1 MINRPHWGLTTPCFT
16 GAYFNLADLGGPA
29 NFIHIHP
36 TLDLFLTGK
45 LKASFDWGFF
55 WRENVNDALYSIGT
69 LPIRSAKI
77 SQARY
82 SGSSPAFV
90 LTWEPVPHVTF
101 LASYVHFFPALFSKP
116 NRQVKK

>member
-1 MINRPHWGLTTPCFT
+1 
-16 GAYFNLADLGGPA
+16 LGGPS

-36 TLDLFLTGK
+36 SLDLFLTGK

-55 WRENVNDALYSIGT
+55 WRENVNDAVYSIGT
-69 LPIRSAKI
+69 LPIRSANI
-77 SQARY
+77 GQARY

-101 LASYVHFFPALFSKP
+101 LASYVHFFPGAFFKTEP
-116 NRQVKK
+116 AGKEVDYFTTWITYKF